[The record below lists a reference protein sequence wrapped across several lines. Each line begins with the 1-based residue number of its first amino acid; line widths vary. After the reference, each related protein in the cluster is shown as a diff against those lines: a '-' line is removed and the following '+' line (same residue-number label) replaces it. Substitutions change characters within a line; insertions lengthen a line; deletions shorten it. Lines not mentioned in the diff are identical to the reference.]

1 MYNNTLRLLRFRSDL
16 SNPIPVSISMF
27 KLSELQHRRQ
37 QLLSHVKKDE
47 LIVLMAASEY
57 VRNGDVLYPYRQ
69 NSDFYYLTAFP
80 EPEAVALLIPDS
92 KGGKYILFNRA
103 DDPAAAIWNGERIGQ
118 VRARKEY
125 GTDEAYPIDQLD
137 VKLPEYLSNTR
148 VCYYL
153 GDAKL
158 SNPILARINKLLMGL
173 KKAPIEYAKRLTAH
187 VHEMRLRKS
196 PTELNCL
203 RKAAHISGE
212 AHLRAMRA
220 CRSNLYEYQLEAE
233 LMHEFYRQGSHA
245 LAYPNIVASGAN
257 SCILHYTDNRA
268 QLKTGDLVLIDAGCE
283 YQNYAS
289 DITRTF
295 PVNGR
300 FNPEQKAIYQI
311 VLKAQQ
317 AILGLIKPGIAWNQL
332 QKTCV
337 EFITQGLVDLSLL
350 KGKLS
355 DLIQQKSYQ
364 KFYMHGCSHWLGLD
378 VHDVGCYR
386 IEKKWRSLEP
396 DMVFT
401 VEPGIYI
408 SPAPDIDK
416 KWWNIGIRIEDDVRV
431 TQEACEVLTSQI
443 PKDLADIENIMRTS
457 S

>member
-1 MYNNTLRLLRFRSDL
+1 MFR
-16 SNPIPVSISMF
+16 
-27 KLSELQHRRQ
+27 LSELQQRRQ
-37 QLLSHVKKDE
+37 QLLSHIKSDE
-47 LIVLMAASEY
+47 LIVLMAAPEY
-57 VRNGDVLYPYRQ
+57 LRNGDVLYPYRQ
-69 NSDFYYLTAFP
+69 NSDFYYLTGFP
-80 EPEAVALLIPDS
+80 EPDAIALLIPDS
-92 KGGKYILFNRA
+92 KKGKFILFNRA
-103 DDPAAAIWNGERIGQ
+103 EDSAAAIWNGERIGQ
-118 VRARKEY
+118 IRARKEY
-125 GTDEAYPIDQLD
+125 GADEAYPIDQLEI
-137 VKLPEYLSNTR
+137 KLSEYIANTR

-153 GDAKL
+153 GDETI
-158 SNPILARINKLLMGL
+158 NHQVLARINKILMHL
-173 KKAPIEYAKRLTAH
+173 KKTSVEYAKKLVDS
-187 VHEMRLRKS
+187 VHEMRLKKS
-196 PTELNCL
+196 PTELDCL
-203 RKAAHISGE
+203 RQAAHISSQ

-220 CRSNLYEYQLEAE
+220 CRPGLYEYQLEAE
-233 LMHEFYRQGSHA
+233 LMYEFYRQGSQT

-268 QLKTGDLVLIDAGCE
+268 QLKSGDLVLIDAGCE

-300 FNPEQKAIYQI
+300 FNPEQKAIYHI

-317 AILGLIKPGIAWNQL
+317 AIIALIKPGIAWNQL

-337 EFITQGLVDLSLL
+337 DFVTQGLMDLGLL
-350 KGKLS
+350 KGNLN

-378 VHDVGCYR
+378 VHDVGTYKL
-386 IEKKWRSLEP
+386 EKKWRNLEP

-408 SPAPDIDK
+408 RPATDIDK

-431 TQEACEVLTSQI
+431 TSAACEILTAQT
-443 PKDLADIENIMRTS
+443 PKDLADIENLMRMPS
-457 S
+457 

>member
-1 MYNNTLRLLRFRSDL
+1 
-16 SNPIPVSISMF
+16 MF
-27 KLSELQHRRQ
+27 KLSELRHRRQ
-37 QLLSHVKKDE
+37 QLLSHIKSDE
-47 LIVLMAASEY
+47 LIVLMAAPEY
-57 VRNGDVLYPYRQ
+57 LRNGDVLYPYRQ

-80 EPEAVALLIPDS
+80 EPEAIALLIPDS
-92 KGGKYILFNRA
+92 KEGKFILFNRA
-103 DDPAAAIWNGERIGQ
+103 EDSAMAIWNGERIGQ
-118 VRARKEY
+118 IRARKEY
-125 GTDEAYPIDQLD
+125 GADEAYSIDQLEA
-137 VKLPEYLSNTR
+137 KLPEYIAHTR
-148 VCYYL
+148 VCYHL
-153 GDAKL
+153 NDEKFN
-158 SNPILARINKLLMGL
+158 SQPLARINKLLARF
-173 KKAPIEYAKRLTAH
+173 KKKPIEYAKKLIDS

-196 PTELNCL
+196 PIELDCL
-203 RKAAHISGE
+203 RQAAHISGE

-220 CRSNLYEYQLEAE
+220 CRPGLYEYQLEAE
-233 LMHEFYRQGSHA
+233 LMYAFYGQGSQA

-268 QLKTGDLVLIDAGCE
+268 QLKSGDLVLIDAGCE

-295 PVNGR
+295 PINGR
-300 FNPEQKAIYQI
+300 FNLEQKTIYHI

-317 AILGLIKPGIAWNQL
+317 AILALIKPGVAWNQL

-337 EFITQGLVDLSLL
+337 ELITEGLVDLGLL

-378 VHDVGCYR
+378 VHDVGSYKV
-386 IEKKWRSLEP
+386 EKKWRNLEP

-408 SPAPDIDK
+408 RPAPDIDK

-431 TQEACEVLTSQI
+431 TSEACEVLTVQT
-443 PKDLADIENIMRTS
+443 PKDLADIENLMRTS

>member
-1 MYNNTLRLLRFRSDL
+1 MFR
-16 SNPIPVSISMF
+16 
-27 KLSELQHRRQ
+27 LSELQQRRQ
-37 QLLSHVKKDE
+37 QLLSHIKSDE
-47 LIVLMAASEY
+47 LIVLMAAPEY
-57 VRNGDVLYPYRQ
+57 LRNGDVLYPYRQ
-69 NSDFYYLTAFP
+69 NSDFYYLTGFP
-80 EPEAVALLIPDS
+80 EPDAIALLIPDS
-92 KGGKYILFNRA
+92 KKGKFILFNRA
-103 DDPAAAIWNGERIGQ
+103 EDSAAAIWNGERIGQ
-118 VRARKEY
+118 IRARKEY
-125 GTDEAYPIDQLD
+125 GADEAYPIDQLEI
-137 VKLPEYLSNTR
+137 KLSEYIANTR

-153 GDAKL
+153 GDETI
-158 SNPILARINKLLMGL
+158 NHQVLARINKILMHL
-173 KKAPIEYAKRLTAH
+173 KKTSVEYAKKLVDS
-187 VHEMRLRKS
+187 VHEMRLKKS
-196 PTELNCL
+196 PTELDCL
-203 RKAAHISGE
+203 RQAAHISSQ

-220 CRSNLYEYQLEAE
+220 CRPGLYEYQLEAE
-233 LMHEFYRQGSHA
+233 LMYEFYRQGSQT

-268 QLKTGDLVLIDAGCE
+268 QLKSGDLVLIDAGCE

-300 FNPEQKAIYQI
+300 FNPEQKAIYHI

-317 AILGLIKPGIAWNQL
+317 AIIALIKPGIAWNQL

-337 EFITQGLVDLSLL
+337 DFVTQGLMDLGLL
-350 KGKLS
+350 KGNLN

-378 VHDVGCYR
+378 VHDVGTYKL
-386 IEKKWRSLEP
+386 EKNWRNLEP

-408 SPAPDIDK
+408 RPATDIDK

-431 TQEACEVLTSQI
+431 TSAACEILTAQT
-443 PKDLADIENIMRTS
+443 PKDLADIENLMRMPS
-457 S
+457 

>member
-1 MYNNTLRLLRFRSDL
+1 
-16 SNPIPVSISMF
+16 MF
-27 KLSELQHRRQ
+27 KLSELQDRRR
-37 QLLSHVKKDE
+37 QLLSYIKSDE
-47 LIVLMAASEY
+47 LIVLMAAPEY
-57 VRNGDVLYPYRQ
+57 LRNGDVLYSYRQ

-80 EPEAVALLIPDS
+80 EPEAIALLIPDRK
-92 KGGKYILFNRA
+92 KGKFILFNRA
-103 DDPAAAIWNGERIGQ
+103 EDPAAAIWNGERIGQ
-118 VRARKEY
+118 IRARKEY
-125 GTDEAYPIDQLD
+125 GADEAYPIDQLET
-137 VKLPEYLSNTR
+137 KLAEYVANTR
-148 VCYYL
+148 TCYSFAEKSL
-153 GDAKL
+153 NNQTL
-158 SNPILARINKLLMGL
+158 VRINNILARL
-173 KKAPIEYAKRLTAH
+173 KKTPLEYAKKLVDS

-196 PTELNCL
+196 PTELDCL
-203 RKAAHISGE
+203 RQAAHISSE

-220 CRSNLYEYQLEAE
+220 CRPGLFEYQLEAE
-233 LMHEFYRQGSHA
+233 LMYEFYRQGSQA

-268 QLKTGDLVLIDAGCE
+268 ELKSGDLVLIDAGCE

-300 FNPEQKAIYQI
+300 FNPEQKAIYQV

-317 AILGLIKPGIAWNQL
+317 AILALIKPGIAWNQL

-337 EFITQGLVDLSLL
+337 EFITQGLVDLGLL
-350 KGKLS
+350 KGNLT
-355 DLIQQKSYQ
+355 DLIQHKCYQ

-386 IEKKWRSLEP
+386 IGKKWRSLEP

-408 SPAPDIDK
+408 SSAPDIDK
-416 KWWNIGIRIEDDVRV
+416 KWWDIGIRIEDDVRV
-431 TQEACEVLTSQI
+431 THEACEVLTSQT
-443 PKDLADIENIMRTS
+443 PKEIADIENIMRTS

>member
-1 MYNNTLRLLRFRSDL
+1 
-16 SNPIPVSISMF
+16 MF
-27 KLSELQHRRQ
+27 KLSELQHRRK
-37 QLLSHVKKDE
+37 QLISCIKRDE
-47 LIVLMAASEY
+47 LIVLMAAPEY
-57 VRNGDVLYPYRQ
+57 LRNGDVFYSYRQ

-80 EPEAVALLIPDS
+80 EPEAIALLIPDS
-92 KGGKYILFNRA
+92 KGGKFILFNRA
-103 DDPAAAIWNGERIGQ
+103 ENPAAAIWNGECIGQ
-118 VRARKEY
+118 IRARKEY
-125 GTDEAYPIDQLD
+125 GADEAYSIDQLET
-137 VKLPEYLSNTR
+137 KLPEYITHTR
-148 VCYYL
+148 VCYHL
-153 GDAKL
+153 GDEKL
-158 SNPILARINKLLMGL
+158 NHPTVARINKLLARL
-173 KKAPIEYAKRLTAH
+173 KKAPTEYAKKLVDS

-196 PTELNCL
+196 PTELDCL
-203 RKAAHISGE
+203 RQAAYISGE

-220 CRSNLYEYQLEAE
+220 CRPGLYEYQLEAE
-233 LMHEFYRQGSHA
+233 LMYAFYGQGSQA

-257 SCILHYTDNRA
+257 SCILHYTENRG
-268 QLKTGDLVLIDAGCE
+268 QLISGDLVLIDAGCE

-300 FNPEQKAIYQI
+300 FNPEQKAIYHI

-317 AILGLIKPGIAWNQL
+317 AILALIKPGVAWNQL

-337 EFITQGLVDLSLL
+337 EFVTQGLVDLGLL
-350 KGKLS
+350 KGNLN

-364 KFYMHGCSHWLGLD
+364 RFYMHGCSHWLGLD
-378 VHDVGCYR
+378 VHDVGCYK
-386 IEKKWRSLEP
+386 IEKKWRSVEP

-416 KWWNIGIRIEDDVRV
+416 KWWNIGVRIEDDVRV
-431 TQEACEVLTSQI
+431 TQEACEVLTQT
-443 PKDLADIENIMRTS
+443 PKELADIENIMRTS

>member
-1 MYNNTLRLLRFRSDL
+1 MLR
-16 SNPIPVSISMF
+16 
-27 KLSELQHRRQ
+27 LSELQQRRQ
-37 QLLSHVKKDE
+37 QLLSHIKSDE
-47 LIVLMAASEY
+47 LIVLMAAPEY
-57 VRNGDVLYPYRQ
+57 LRNGDVLYPYRQ
-69 NSDFYYLTAFP
+69 NSDFYYLTGFP
-80 EPEAVALLIPDS
+80 EPDAIALLIPDS
-92 KGGKYILFNRA
+92 KKGTFILFNRA
-103 DDPAAAIWNGERIGQ
+103 EDSAAAIWHGEHIGQ
-118 VRARKEY
+118 IRARKEY
-125 GTDEAYPIDQLD
+125 GADEAYPINQLEL
-137 VKLPEYLSNTR
+137 KLSEYIANTR

-153 GDAKL
+153 GDETINHQAL
-158 SNPILARINKLLMGL
+158 TRINKILMYL
-173 KKAPIEYAKRLTAH
+173 KKTSVEYAKKLVDS
-187 VHEMRLRKS
+187 VHEMRLQKS
-196 PTELNCL
+196 PTELDYL
-203 RKAAHISGE
+203 RQAAHISGQ

-220 CRSNLYEYQLEAE
+220 CRPGLYEYQLEAE
-233 LMHEFYRQGSHA
+233 LMYEFYRQGSQA

-268 QLKTGDLVLIDAGCE
+268 QLKSGDLVLIDAGCE

-300 FNPEQKAIYQI
+300 FNPEQKAIYHI

-317 AILGLIKPGIAWNQL
+317 AIIALIKPGIAWDQL

-337 EFITQGLVDLSLL
+337 DFVTQGLMDLGLL
-350 KGKLS
+350 KGNLN

-378 VHDVGCYR
+378 VHDVGTYKL
-386 IEKKWRSLEP
+386 EKKWRNLEP

-408 SPAPDIDK
+408 RPAADIDK

-431 TQEACEVLTSQI
+431 TSAACEVLTAQT
-443 PKDLADIENIMRTS
+443 PKDLVDIENLMRTPS
-457 S
+457 

>member
-1 MYNNTLRLLRFRSDL
+1 
-16 SNPIPVSISMF
+16 MF

-37 QLLSHVKKDE
+37 QLLSHLKSDE
-47 LIVLMAASEY
+47 LIILMAAPECL
-57 VRNGDVLYPYRQ
+57 RNGDVFYPYRQ

-80 EPEAVALLIPDS
+80 EPETIALLIPDS
-92 KGGKYILFNRA
+92 KEGKFILFNRA
-103 DDPAAAIWNGERIGQ
+103 EDRAAAIWNGERIGQ
-118 VRARKEY
+118 TRARKEY
-125 GTDEAYPIDQLD
+125 GANEAYPINQLEA
-137 VKLPEYLSNTR
+137 KMPEYIAHTR
-148 VCYYL
+148 ACYYL
-153 GDAKL
+153 GNEKL
-158 SNPILARINKLLMGL
+158 NNATLARINNLLTRL
-173 KKAPIEYAKRLTAH
+173 KKTPTKYAKKLVDT

-196 PTELNCL
+196 PTELDCL
-203 RKAAHISGE
+203 RMAAHISGE
-212 AHLRAMRA
+212 AHLCAMQA
-220 CRSNLYEYQLEAE
+220 CRPGLYEYQLEAE
-233 LMHEFYRQGSHA
+233 LMYAFYEQGSRA

-268 QLKTGDLVLIDAGCE
+268 QLKSGELVLIDAGCE

-295 PVNGR
+295 PVKGR

-317 AILGLIKPGIAWNQL
+317 AILAMIKPGVAWNQL

-337 EFITQGLVDLSLL
+337 ELITQGLVDLGLL
-350 KGKLS
+350 KGKLN

-386 IEKKWRSLEP
+386 VEKKWRNLEP

-408 SPAPDIDK
+408 SPSPDIDK

-431 TQEACEVLTSQI
+431 THAACEVLTSQT
-443 PKDLADIENIMRTS
+443 PKDLTDIENIMRTS

>member
-1 MYNNTLRLLRFRSDL
+1 
-16 SNPIPVSISMF
+16 MF
-27 KLSELQHRRQ
+27 NLFELQHRRQ
-37 QLLSHVKKDE
+37 QLLSHIKHDE
-47 LIVLMAASEY
+47 LIILMAAPESL
-57 VRNGDVLYPYRQ
+57 RNGDVFYSYRQ

-80 EPEAVALLIPDS
+80 EPEAIALLIPDS
-92 KGGKYILFNRA
+92 KDGKFILFNRA
-103 DDPAAAIWNGERIGQ
+103 EDPAAAIWSGERIGQ
-118 VRARKEY
+118 IRARKEY
-125 GTDEAYPIDQLD
+125 GADEAYPICQLEA
-137 VKLPEYLSNTR
+137 KLPEYIAHIR
-148 VCYYL
+148 VCYRL
-153 GDAKL
+153 DEEKL
-158 SNPILARINKLLMGL
+158 NHQTIVRINKLLTRL
-173 KKAPIEYAKRLTAH
+173 KKTPTEYAKQLVDS

-196 PTELNCL
+196 PTELDCL
-203 RKAAHISGE
+203 RQAAHISGA

-220 CRSNLYEYQLEAE
+220 CRPGLYEYQLEAE
-233 LMHEFYRQGSHA
+233 LMYVFYAQGSQA
-245 LAYPNIVASGAN
+245 LAYPNIVASGTN
-257 SCILHYTDNRA
+257 SCILHYTNNRA
-268 QLKTGDLVLIDAGCE
+268 PLKSGDLVLIDAGCE

-295 PVNGR
+295 PINGR
-300 FNPEQKAIYQI
+300 FSPEQKAIYHI
-311 VLKAQQ
+311 VLKTQQ
-317 AILGLIKPGIAWNQL
+317 AILALIKPGVAWNQL

-337 EFITQGLVDLSLL
+337 EFITQGLVDLGLL

-378 VHDVGCYR
+378 VHDVGCYKV
-386 IEKKWRSLEP
+386 EKKWRSLEP

-408 SPAPDIDK
+408 SSASDIDK

-431 TQEACEVLTSQI
+431 THEACEVLTSQT